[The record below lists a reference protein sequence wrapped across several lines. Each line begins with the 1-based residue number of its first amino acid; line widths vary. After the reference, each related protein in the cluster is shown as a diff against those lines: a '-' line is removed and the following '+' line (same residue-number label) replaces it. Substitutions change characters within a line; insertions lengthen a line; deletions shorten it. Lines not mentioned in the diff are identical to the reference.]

1 MRSAPARALAP
12 AILTMVLLAACQSTT
27 TTTGG
32 VSSPQVAAEIV
43 TVDGGSYLRV
53 QPAEL
58 AAMLRAKDFSLVNVH
73 VPYAGEIDPTDAFIP
88 FDTIAAR
95 LADLPAKDQPIVLYC
110 QTGRMSAIA
119 AETLVRAGYTDVW
132 DLGGGMEAWTAAG
145 LPLVQRAPG

>member
-1 MRSAPARALAP
+1 MRSGSARALALL
-12 AILTMVLLAACQSTT
+12 AVVLLAACQSST

-32 VSSPQVAAEIV
+32 ASSPQAAPEIV

-73 VPYAGEIDPTDAFIP
+73 VPYAGEIDPTDAFIQ

-95 LADLPAKDQPIVLYC
+95 LADLPATDQPIVLYC

-119 AETLVRAGYTDVW
+119 AETLVKAGYTDVW
-132 DLGGGMEAWTAAG
+132 DLAGGMEAWTAAG